1 MNIERSDYH
10 LLYFEIKWIKQT
22 MVSFLFVYA
31 FLWTAKKSPEIYQ
44 NSTKTLHLSTFLWGE
59 IKKLNYHNIQVWK
72 YVPEADRQISRFFAH
87 IYMLVDL

>member
-31 FLWTAKKSPEIYQ
+31 FLWTDISKKKSWNIPKFYK
-44 NSTKTLHLSTFLWGE
+44 NVTPLNLSLRE
-59 IKKLNYHNIQVWK
+59 NKKAKL
-72 YVPEADRQISRFFAH
+72 S
-87 IYMLVDL
+87 

>member
-31 FLWTAKKSPEIYQ
+31 FLLTDISKKKKSPEIYQ
-44 NSTKTLHLSTFLWGE
+44 NSTKTLHLSTFLWG
-59 IKKLNYHNIQVWK
+59 K
-72 YVPEADRQISRFFAH
+72 
-87 IYMLVDL
+87 

>member
-1 MNIERSDYH
+1 
-10 LLYFEIKWIKQT
+10 

-31 FLWTAKKSPEIYQ
+31 FLLTDISKKKKSPEIYQ
-44 NSTKTLHLSTFLWGE
+44 NSTKTLHLSTFLWGK

-72 YVPEADRQISRFFAH
+72 YVPEVDRQNSRFCAH

>member
-31 FLWTAKKSPEIYQ
+31 FLLTDISKKKKKSWNIPKFYK
-44 NSTKTLHLSTFLWGE
+44 NVTPLNLSLRGN
-59 IKKLNYHNIQVWK
+59 KKAKL
-72 YVPEADRQISRFFAH
+72 S
-87 IYMLVDL
+87 